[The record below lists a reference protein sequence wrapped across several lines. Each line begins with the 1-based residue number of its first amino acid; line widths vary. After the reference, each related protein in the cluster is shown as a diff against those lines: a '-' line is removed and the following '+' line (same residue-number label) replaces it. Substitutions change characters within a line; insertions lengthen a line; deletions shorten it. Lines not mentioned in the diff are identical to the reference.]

1 MNNLKLFLF
10 GFLMIGLFLTG
21 CGGDESSSD
30 DSSDDTEEVMD
41 DDIEGNTIGDEDIA
55 ASTWEG
61 HSLREEPSSKGK
73 WMASISFGEEMEL
86 LGETEKG
93 EKRTYE
99 KVRLSDGQEGW
110 VRDDLI
116 HKGGKMG
123 AITNGT
129 QIYKRPSISN
139 ISDKEIDVAT
149 VVVVKQK
156 KDEFT
161 EFIAKNDKANNRAR
175 GWVLGESIITTK
187 EIDIAVAVQLSK
199 AINEGNPVKKKDML
213 NRIIDNSS
221 YEESMFYEIA
231 ESMYQTATD
240 GPDLA
245 EDELMI
251 TGDNVNVRSAPNT
264 ETGEK
269 LFQLGSGDIVK
280 IVSKGEM
287 DDIGGL
293 NYWFEI
299 KTNSGETGWVF
310 GKFTSK
316 AL

>member
-1 MNNLKLFLF
+1 MNYLKLFLLGFLFF
-10 GFLMIGLFLTG
+10 GFALTS
-21 CGGDESSSD
+21 CGGDESSDDADDVENVSD
-30 DSSDDTEEVMD
+30 NDD
-41 DDIEGNTIGDEDIA
+41 GDEDSYADSDIA

-61 HSLREEPSSKGK
+61 HSLREEPGSKGK
-73 WMASISFGEEMEL
+73 WMASVSFGEELEL

-93 EKRTYE
+93 DKYTYE
-99 KVRLSDGQEGW
+99 KVRLSDGKEGW

-116 HKGGKMG
+116 HKGGRMG
-123 AITNGT
+123 AITSKT

-139 ISDKEIDVAT
+139 ISDKEIDMAT

-187 EIDIAVAVQLSK
+187 ELDVAVAVQLSK
-199 AINEGNPVKKKDML
+199 AMSEGNPVKKADALQKIL
-213 NRIIDNSS
+213 DNSS
-221 YEESMFYEIA
+221 YEGSMFYEIA
-231 ESMYQTATD
+231 EDMYKTAEE
-240 GPDLA
+240 GPELA

-264 ETGEK
+264 DTGEK
-269 LFQLGSGDIVK
+269 LFQVNSGDICT
-280 IVSKGEM
+280 ILTKGDM

-293 NYWFEI
+293 NYWYEI
-299 KTNSGETGWVF
+299 KTKDGNTGWVF

>member
-1 MNNLKLFLF
+1 MNNLRIFLF
-10 GFLMIGLFLTG
+10 GFLFLGLFLVG
-21 CGGDESSSD
+21 CGGDEGSD
-30 DSSDDTEEVMD
+30 NNNGGDDTEVD
-41 DDIEGNTIGDEDIA
+41 GGGSDGHNADSDIA

-61 HSLREEPSSKGK
+61 HSLREEPGKKGK
-73 WMASISFGEEMEL
+73 WLASVSFGEEMDL

-93 EKRTYE
+93 DKYTYE
-99 KVRLSDGQEGW
+99 KVRLTDGKEGW

-116 HKGGKMG
+116 YKGGRMG
-123 AITNGT
+123 AITENS

-139 ISDKEIDVAT
+139 ISDKEIDMASII
-149 VVVVKQK
+149 VVKQK

-175 GWVLGESIITTK
+175 GWVLGESTVTTK
-187 EIDIAVAVQLSK
+187 ELDIAVAFRLSK
-199 AINEGNPVKKKDML
+199 ALSEGNPVKRADQLQK
-213 NRIIDNSS
+213 IIDNSS
-221 YEESMFYEIA
+221 FQESMFYSIA
-231 ESMYQTATD
+231 ETEYQTASE

-264 ETGEK
+264 DTGEK

-280 IVSKGEM
+280 ILTKGEM

-293 NYWFEI
+293 NYWYEI
-299 KTNSGETGWVF
+299 KAKDGNTGWVF
-310 GKFTSK
+310 GKFTNK